1 MPLVILRG
9 SNIRVRLS
17 IDGGTNWKLIDC
29 EVDSSFTLANDPLE
43 GSCKLEFFD
52 TVEAGRTTGTGT
64 INFIASDTKDSTA
77 LEVVSAITEKLLA
90 LKVFKLE
97 FTEIKDDG
105 TVDSGAKNIRGDA
118 VFTSVDFT
126 FEDHQFVTP
135 SVSFTFSGEVDQTA

>member
-1 MPLVILRG
+1 M
-9 SNIRVRLS
+9 
-17 IDGGTNWKLIDC
+17 
-29 EVDSSFTLANDPLE
+29 
-43 GSCKLEFFD
+43 
-52 TVEAGRTTGTGT
+52 
-64 INFIASDTKDSTA
+64 
-77 LEVVSAITEKLLA
+77 EVVSAITEKLLA